1 MTTLFKFLISAA
13 VCAYS
18 TQVLHAE
25 DTKLPYWKDIQTVAV
40 NKEYPRTAFMTY
52 DNRNQALTGE
62 YENSPYYKLLNGTWN
77 FYYADAYKD
86 LPANI
91 EQPDAN
97 IAWKEIK
104 VPGNW
109 EVQGYGVAIY
119 TNHGYEFKPRN
130 PQPPQ
135 LPETNPVGVYQRDIE
150 IPADW
155 DGRDI
160 FLRLEGAKSGVYVY
174 VNGQEVG
181 YSEDSKNPAEFL
193 INNYLKPGKNS
204 LVIKIFRWSTGSYL
218 ECQDFWRMS
227 GIERDVF
234 LFSQPKTHIKD
245 FNVVST
251 LDDTY
256 KNGIFKLNVDVT
268 NHTAANKEVTVAYE
282 LLDAAKKVVAEG
294 NTPCPVTA
302 DGQKSI
308 SFEAAL
314 SNVKTWTS
322 EHPNLYRLLI
332 SLKDGEKTSEI
343 IPYTVGF
350 RRFEIKPTDQIA
362 ENGKPYVCLF
372 VNGQPIKLKGVNIHE
387 HNPETGHYVPEELMR
402 KDFTLMKQNN
412 INSVRLCHYPQDRKF
427 YELCDEY
434 GIYVYDEANI
444 ESHGMYYNLSRGG
457 TLGNH
462 PEWLKPHM
470 DRTINMYERN
480 KNHPSVA
487 IWSLGNEAGNG
498 YNFYQTYLWLKER
511 EVKGMNRPV
520 NYERAL
526 WEWNTDMYV
535 PQYPSAAWLEEIG
548 KKGSDRPIAP
558 SEYSHA
564 MGNSNGNL
572 AAQWRAIYKYPN
584 LQGGYI
590 WDWVDQGILEKDE
603 NGRTYWTYGGD
614 YGTNAPSDGNF
625 LCNGIV
631 APDRTPHPAMTEVKY
646 AHQNV
651 GFEAIDPAAG
661 KFLVKNRFYF
671 TNLKKYMISY
681 TVKANGKTI
690 KGGKV
695 SLDIEPQSSKELDI
709 NLNGLKPKAGTEYFV
724 NFVVT
729 TTEPEPLIPAGHD
742 IASEQFR
749 LPIEP
754 LAIAE
759 HKASGKTTVSTDGD
773 VITVLSSRM
782 QFVFNKKS
790 GLVSSYKVNGTEY
803 FAEGFGRSEE
813 RRVGKECRL

>member
-1 MTTLFKFLISAA
+1 MTTLFKFLIGAA

-77 FYYADAYKD
+77 FYYANAYKD

-590 WDWVDQGILEKDE
+590 WDWVDQGILETDE

-651 GFEAIDPAAG
+651 GFEAID
-661 KFLVKNRFYF
+661 
-671 TNLKKYMISY
+671 
-681 TVKANGKTI
+681 
-690 KGGKV
+690 
-695 SLDIEPQSSKELDI
+695 
-709 NLNGLKPKAGTEYFV
+709 
-724 NFVVT
+724 
-729 TTEPEPLIPAGHD
+729 
-742 IASEQFR
+742 R
-749 LPIEP
+749 LP
-754 LAIAE
+754 AN
-759 HKASGKTTVSTDGD
+759 SW
-773 VITVLSSRM
+773 
-782 QFVFNKKS
+782 
-790 GLVSSYKVNGTEY
+790 
-803 FAEGFGRSEE
+803 
-813 RRVGKECRL
+813 

>member
-268 NHTAANKEVTVAYE
+268 NHTATNKEVTVAYE

-590 WDWVDQGILEKDE
+590 WDWVDQGILETDE
-603 NGRTYWTYGGD
+603 NGRTYWAYGGD
-614 YGTNAPSDGNF
+614 T
-625 LCNGIV
+625 
-631 APDRTPHPAMTEVKY
+631 K
-646 AHQNV
+646 
-651 GFEAIDPAAG
+651 
-661 KFLVKNRFYF
+661 
-671 TNLKKYMISY
+671 
-681 TVKANGKTI
+681 
-690 KGGKV
+690 
-695 SLDIEPQSSKELDI
+695 
-709 NLNGLKPKAGTEYFV
+709 
-724 NFVVT
+724 
-729 TTEPEPLIPAGHD
+729 
-742 IASEQFR
+742 
-749 LPIEP
+749 
-754 LAIAE
+754 
-759 HKASGKTTVSTDGD
+759 
-773 VITVLSSRM
+773 
-782 QFVFNKKS
+782 
-790 GLVSSYKVNGTEY
+790 
-803 FAEGFGRSEE
+803 
-813 RRVGKECRL
+813 RR